1 VIETC
6 NKHVWRYVDPKSNG
20 FGSENHGLKILV
32 FFHKGPPLLKFRNM
46 PAAEPFSGQFQ
57 PFLKNLFWSS
67 TKINSRYA
75 GVYIIKISP
84 SHGSLALACAKLRIR
99 GTFLKNWDFGAK
111 NRPKKAP
118 KWPFLVILAIF
129 ETPIWPFSKKT
140 APVTRKNDQIMEQ
153 THSVYCLRLLA
164 CQKHEKTT
172 VSPYF
177 LTFRPPTSPIW
188 LNRHFETAQI
198 TVKGL

>member
-1 VIETC
+1 
-6 NKHVWRYVDPKSNG
+6 
-20 FGSENHGLKILV
+20 
-32 FFHKGPPLLKFRNM
+32 M
-46 PAAEPFSGQFQ
+46 AAVESFSGQIR
-57 PFLKNLFWSS
+57 PFFKNLFWSS
-67 TKINSRYA
+67 PIITSRYA

-84 SHGSLALACAKLRIR
+84 YNGSLALGCANLRIR
-99 GTFLKNWDFGAK
+99 GTFLKNCNSGAK
-111 NRPKKAP
+111 IRSKKAP